1 MTSTNQK
8 AKTMKPAIKFSLIFA
23 ILALTIALAFI
34 LTGCEGADL
43 QVAYYTPNWLPD
55 GRIIANKDEWYTV
68 NQMFATAMTTR
79 RINWVV
85 TMDENGENEQK
96 LFFRDSTTPIF
107 PSPDG
112 SKLGIGYRIY
122 DYKGKVLDELPTQ
135 NINNRPFW
143 FGIMDWSPDSTK
155 VVGDYILGKVY
166 YYDLKTK
173 QVTYVDE
180 GYEPAWLDNEHIMY
194 EVIDNKEQLKYLT
207 IYNITNKAIEKK
219 ALKYMF
225 GVPKRYKE
233 NTIFAY
239 VRNNDVKGY
248 GLVDVNSLDINKFSQ
263 RDNNNYYLA
272 HLSPNGKKIIS
283 CDSEHK
289 GIYITDFDNG
299 ETKTVKPSS
308 YVAIKK

>member
-180 GYEPAWLDNEHIMY
+180 GYEPAWLDNERIIFMKR
-194 EVIDNKEQLKYLT
+194 DNAKKGYG
-207 IYNITNKAIEKK
+207 YWAIHNVADKNEIKTSVVM
-219 ALKYMF
+219 AF
-225 GVPKRYKE
+225 PKNYR
-233 NTIFAY
+233 NNLIFAY
-239 VRNNDVKGY
+239 INGIYAVIEPLTNKVIGKCKPHDVG
-248 GLVDVNSLDINKFSQ
+248 
-263 RDNNNYYLA
+263 YYLA
-272 HLSPNGKKIIS
+272 HLSSDGKKVIA
-283 CDSEHK
+283 CDSGSK
-289 GIYITDFDNG
+289 GIYITDFESG
-299 ETKTVKPSS
+299 ETRMIKSNN
-308 YVAIKK
+308 YVAIKKK